1 MRLRF
6 PVLALVVVALV
17 LGWFT
22 WQRVDA
28 GRRADASS
36 ATGSGTNGTQSA
48 RGGSGAGDA
57 TSKVSTFDPGAAPGA
72 LKPATGAGSGGPADA
87 RTARLQLLNTLQA
100 RPSMAFAIREAAAS
114 QERAANTFL
123 GELVSFCLRNSTTT
137 VKAQTSASSYVPGR
151 LRAPTVRDT
160 PQMFKESAE
169 QTRFQENN
177 KSIQDVCRDFDIK
190 AAEAEVVATVEKL
203 AANGSPYAA
212 LLSDVNPRTNYT
224 ALTPEQFELIS
235 RALGEQDI
243 GTLALLGQQAQSM
256 INAAMQGAADS
267 KVPEARYFG
276 DTSGTLAWQLA
287 LCQLGAYCGADSVW
301 AREACFK
308 FGACG
313 GEDFASAI
321 RSALIR
327 DGLDATII
335 DKQAAAF
342 VNAISS
348 GDPTQLGMRR
358 KKP

>member
-1 MRLRF
+1 MRSRTAL
-6 PVLALVVVALV
+6 VSAVALILVVVFFAWRTV
-17 LGWFT
+17 ES
-22 WQRVDA
+22 RREA
-28 GRRADASS
+28 GNAGVAGNAKSSSSSSS
-36 ATGSGTNGTQSA
+36 AGSSGSGD
-48 RGGSGAGDA
+48 SG
-57 TSKVSTFDPGAAPGA
+57 SKVTSFDPGAAPGA
-72 LKPATGAGSGGPADA
+72 LKAATGGGGPVDA
-87 RTARLQLLNTLQA
+87 RTARLQTLTNLQT
-100 RPSMAFAIREAAAS
+100 RPSIGFAIREAAAS

-137 VKAQTSASSYVPGR
+137 VKAQSSASSYVPGR

-160 PQMFKESAE
+160 PQMFKEGAE

-177 KSIQDVCRDFDIK
+177 KLIQDVCRDFDLK

-203 AANGSPYAA
+203 AAAGSPYAA

-224 ALTPEQFELIS
+224 ALTAEQFELIS

-256 INAAMQGAADS
+256 INAAMQSAVDS

-313 GEDFASAI
+313 GEDLAGSI
-321 RSALIR
+321 RNALIR
-327 DGLDATII
+327 DGIDATLI

>member
-1 MRLRF
+1 MRSRLF
-6 PVLALVVVALV
+6 VAALAVVVIAV
-17 LGWFT
+17 AWFV
-22 WQRVDA
+22 WH
-28 GRRADASS
+28 GGGSWPGSS
-36 ATGSGTNGTQSA
+36 AA
-48 RGGSGAGDA
+48 AGAGSTDGKNA
-57 TSKVSTFDPGAAPGA
+57 RSPSASEAANAASRVSTFDADSAPGA
-72 LKPATGAGSGGPADA
+72 LKAATGGGGPVDA
-87 RTARLQLLNTLQA
+87 RSARLQLLTNLQM
-100 RPSMAFAIREAAAS
+100 RPSMAFSIREAAAS

-137 VKAQTSASSYVPGR
+137 VKAQSAASSYVPGR

-160 PQMFKESAE
+160 PQMFKESAD

-177 KSIQDVCRDFDIK
+177 KSIQDVCRDFDMK

-203 AANGSPYAA
+203 AANGAPYAA
-212 LLSDVNPRTNYT
+212 LLSEVNPRTNYT
-224 ALTPEQFELIS
+224 ALTAEQFELIS

-256 INAAMQGAADS
+256 INAAMQSTADS

-321 RSALIR
+321 RNALIR

-335 DKQAAAF
+335 DKQAATF

>member
-1 MRLRF
+1 MRSRT
-6 PVLALVVVALV
+6 VLISAVVIALVVAF
-17 LGWFT
+17 LGWRT
-22 WQRVDA
+22 VESRRDAGDGSA
-28 GRRADASS
+28 GRRTTSASS
-36 ATGSGTNGTQSA
+36 SSSA
-48 RGGSGAGDA
+48 VTGGSGDRG
-57 TSKVSTFDPGAAPGA
+57 SKVTSFDPTTGPGA
-72 LKPATGAGSGGPADA
+72 LKAATGGAGPGDA
-87 RTARLQLLNTLQA
+87 RAARMQLLTSLQT
-100 RPSMAFAIREAAAS
+100 RPSIGFAIREAAAS

-123 GELVSFCLRNSTTT
+123 GELVSFCLRNTTST
-137 VKAQTSASSYVPGR
+137 VKAQASASSYVPGR
-151 LRAPTVRDT
+151 LRAPSVRDT
-160 PQMFKESAE
+160 PQMFRESAD
-169 QTRFQENN
+169 QMRFQENS
-177 KSIQDVCRDFDIK
+177 KLIQDVCRDFDIK

-203 AANGSPYAA
+203 AAAGSAYAA
-212 LLSDVNPRTNYT
+212 LLSEVSPRTNYA
-224 ALTPEQFELIS
+224 ALTAEQFDLIS

-256 INAAMQGAADS
+256 INAAMQGAVDS

-313 GEDFASAI
+313 GEDLAAAI
-321 RSALIR
+321 RAALIR
-327 DGLDATII
+327 DGLDATLI

-358 KKP
+358 RKP

>member
-1 MRLRF
+1 MRSRNIVAVVV
-6 PVLALVVVALV
+6 VLAVVV
-17 LGWFT
+17 GWFT
-22 WQRVDA
+22 WRTVESRQAANAAAA
-28 GRRADASS
+28 GS
-36 ATGSGTNGTQSA
+36 ATSGESGSKGASGTGSA
-48 RGGSGAGDA
+48 DTGS
-57 TSKVSTFDPGAAPGA
+57 KISTFDADSTPGA
-72 LKPATGAGSGGPADA
+72 LKAATGGGGPVDA
-87 RTARLQLLNTLQA
+87 RTARLQILANLQA
-100 RPSMAFAIREAAAS
+100 RPSMAFAIHEAGSS

-151 LRAPTVRDT
+151 LRAPTVRD
-160 PQMFKESAE
+160 PAQMFKENAD

-190 AAEAEVVATVEKL
+190 AAEAEVVAAVDKL
-203 AANGSPYAA
+203 AAAGAPYAA
-212 LLSDVNPRTNYT
+212 LLTDVNPRTNYT
-224 ALTPEQFELIS
+224 ALTGEQFDLIS

-256 INAAMQGAADS
+256 INAAMQASADA

-313 GEDFASAI
+313 GEDYATAI
-321 RSALIR
+321 RNALIR
-327 DGLDATII
+327 DGMDATLI
-335 DKQAAAF
+335 DKQATLF
-342 VNAISS
+342 LNAIMS

-358 KKP
+358 KKPP